1 MKNHI
6 SKITIFFAAIIM
18 VLLVSCNRPKYNVYC
33 YQNEQGF
40 NEIMLIKG
48 DTIGWNFNQY
58 MEGKY
63 YHYHKG
69 DTIVTHFVFS
79 GDSWIHGT
87 VISGHISDYIQDDS
101 FLLADKK
108 PLDSILGKYIR
119 YYNDDGQHYYTNREY
134 DTTGNHKKKMK
145 QLEDSPIHQY
155 LILCKKTADIYGPF
169 SFEDYLKMKKEL
181 GVPETLK
188 LKREKQ

>member
-119 YYNDDGQHYYTNREY
+119 IVTKNNNVYSRREY
-134 DTTGNHKKKMK
+134 DTINKYGANVKM
-145 QLEDSPIHQY
+145 LEESPIHQY
-155 LILCKKTADIYGPF
+155 WIIVKTTADVYGPF
-169 SFEDYLKMKKEL
+169 SYEDYLKMKKEL

>member
-1 MKNHI
+1 
-6 SKITIFFAAIIM
+6 M

-119 YYNDDGQHYYTNREY
+119 IVTKNNNVYSRREY
-134 DTTGNHKKKMK
+134 DTINKYGANVKM
-145 QLEDSPIHQY
+145 LEESPIHQY
-155 LILCKKTADIYGPF
+155 WIIVKTTADVYGPF
-169 SFEDYLKMKKEL
+169 SYEDYLKMKKEL

>member
-6 SKITIFFAAIIM
+6 SKNTIFFAAIIM

-119 YYNDDGQHYYTNREY
+119 IVTKNNNVYSRREY
-134 DTTGNHKKKMK
+134 DTINKYGANVKM
-145 QLEDSPIHQY
+145 LEESPIHQY
-155 LILCKKTADIYGPF
+155 WIIVKTTADVYGPF
-169 SFEDYLKMKKEL
+169 SYEDYLKMKKEL

>member
-1 MKNHI
+1 
-6 SKITIFFAAIIM
+6 M

-79 GDSWIHGT
+79 GDSWRHGT

-119 YYNDDGQHYYTNREY
+119 IVTKNNNVYSRREY
-134 DTTGNHKKKMK
+134 DTINKYGANVKM
-145 QLEDSPIHQY
+145 LEESPIHQY
-155 LILCKKTADIYGPF
+155 WIIVKTTADVYGPF
-169 SFEDYLKMKKEL
+169 SYEDYLKMKKEL
-181 GVPETLK
+181 GIPETLK

>member
-18 VLLVSCNRPKYNVYC
+18 VLLVGCNRPKYNVYC

-119 YYNDDGQHYYTNREY
+119 IVTKNNNVYSRREY
-134 DTTGNHKKKMK
+134 DTINKYGANVKM
-145 QLEDSPIHQY
+145 LEESPIHQY
-155 LILCKKTADIYGPF
+155 WIIVKTTADVYGPF
-169 SFEDYLKMKKEL
+169 SYEDYLKMKKEL

>member
-1 MKNHI
+1 MKKHI

-40 NEIMLIKG
+40 NEIMLTKG

-79 GDSWIHGT
+79 GDSWMHGT

-119 YYNDDGQHYYTNREY
+119 IVTKNNNVYSRREY
-134 DTTGNHKKKMK
+134 DTINKYGANVKM
-145 QLEDSPIHQY
+145 LEESPIHQY
-155 LILCKKTADIYGPF
+155 WIIVKTTADVYGPF
-169 SFEDYLKMKKEL
+169 SYEDYLKMKKEL

>member
-1 MKNHI
+1 MKNHL

-119 YYNDDGQHYYTNREY
+119 IVTKNNNVYSRREY
-134 DTTGNHKKKMK
+134 DTINKYGANVKM
-145 QLEDSPIHQY
+145 LEESPIHQY
-155 LILCKKTADIYGPF
+155 WIIVKTTADVYGPF
-169 SFEDYLKMKKEL
+169 SYEDYLKMKKEL